1 LIKHIFGILKGNNT
15 MSNITK
21 QQIMEALKAQ
31 KEKSQRTN
39 KTQSSGGDN
48 ASYPFWNIDV
58 GATATVR
65 FLPDKD
71 PNNTFFW
78 VKREVIKL
86 PFAGVE
92 GGDYPTNKDVIVTVP
107 CVEMWGDQCPVVQG
121 IRPWWN
127 DPAKKETARIYWKKK
142 SYIFQGFVVSSPFEE
157 NPLPENPIRR
167 FVINPSIFE
176 IIEKSLLDPEMEDM
190 PTDYVGG
197 VDFRIRKTKKGD
209 YSNYST
215 SEWSRKT
222 RSLSEDEQA
231 AIAQYGL
238 WNLADYQGQRPDSNG
253 IEMIKQMF
261 EDSVAG
267 RPFDYAS
274 YGASYRPFS
283 DRNDDTPRGT
293 AQPVTQS
300 VNTARE
306 TAAPAATTE
315 EAKPAVT
322 TSAPA
327 QSSATANAQEILE
340 RIKARTLNNAQ

>member
-1 LIKHIFGILKGNNT
+1 
-15 MSNITK
+15 MATK
-21 QQIMEALKAQ
+21 QEIMEALKAQ
-31 KEKSQRTN
+31 KEKSNQRGN
-39 KTQSSGGDN
+39 KTQASGGDN

-86 PFAGVE
+86 PFDGVE
-92 GGDYPTNKDVIVTVP
+92 GGDYPTNKQVTVTVP

-127 DPAKKETARIYWKKK
+127 DPAKKETARVYWKKK
-142 SYIFQGFVVSSPFEE
+142 SFIFQGFVVASPFDE
-157 NPLPENPIRR
+157 NPAPENPIRR

-222 RSLSEDEQA
+222 RSLSEDEMA
-231 AIAQYGL
+231 AIEQYGL
-238 WNLADYQGQRPDSNG
+238 WNLADYLGQRPDSNG
-253 IEMIKQMF
+253 IDMIRAMF

-267 RPFDYAS
+267 RPFDHAS
-274 YGASYRPFS
+274 YGSVYRPFS
-283 DRNDDTPRGT
+283 DRNDDAPRAGS
-293 AQPVTQS
+293 AQPVATS
-300 VNTARE
+300 VSTVRE
-306 TAAPAATTE
+306 TAPADTSAEEPVATTQ
-315 EAKPAVT
+315 AAAP
-322 TSAPA
+322 SA
-327 QSSATANAQEILE
+327 ATANAQEILE
-340 RIKARTLNNAQ
+340 RIKARTLNKA